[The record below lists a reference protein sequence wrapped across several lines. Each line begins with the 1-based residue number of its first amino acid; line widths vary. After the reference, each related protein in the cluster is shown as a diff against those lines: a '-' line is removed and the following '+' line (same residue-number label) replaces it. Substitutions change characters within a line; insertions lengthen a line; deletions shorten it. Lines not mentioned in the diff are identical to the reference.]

1 MRRRDRLPPTPE
13 PDDTHVVSPDP
24 APQTAP
30 QTAGAETDVR
40 AQTPWIRRSTGSVRA
55 LLLSESGSAGV
66 LVTAIV
72 VALLWANLLPASYTG
87 VWTTQ
92 LSVRLGSREV
102 TMDLQEWVNKAL
114 MTLFFLVVGLEAR
127 RELDLG
133 ELRDRKR
140 FLLPL
145 LAGLLAMLIPVL
157 LYLAVNGGG
166 PGAAGWG
173 AAMSTDTALS
183 LGLLAVVGPVVPER
197 VRLFLLTVFVVDDLV
212 ALVVIAIFYSDPLD
226 VTSIVVAVV
235 VLAAFLLALRL
246 QLGSPT
252 VYAVMGVVLWL
263 ALLESGVD
271 PVVAGLAI
279 GLAASAYT
287 PTREGLEGATA
298 LFRTFREEPTPELA
312 RSASVGVIA
321 TLSPNA
327 RLQRFYVPWTTYVIV
342 PLFGLANAGFR
353 VDGDLLAR
361 AWTSPI
367 TLGIVLG
374 YVVGKPLGVL
384 GASWAVT
391 RLSGGRIKPPVGWLA
406 VAGSGTIAGVAF
418 TVSLLIASLAFD
430 GPELAEAKLGILAT
444 TVLALGVTLVV
455 FRAARALPPDRR
467 TRALLGSSQ
476 TLLDLAEPFDVTRDH
491 YRGNR
496 DASVVL
502 YEYGD
507 FECPHCGLAEPA
519 ARAELDAD
527 DDLLFVWRH
536 LPLTDVHPHA
546 QLAAEASEAAGKQ
559 GAFWPLHDL
568 LLTHQDH
575 LTRSDLL
582 GHAAELGLDVERFED
597 DLDHHVHADRIA
609 TDIDSAD
616 RSGVSGT
623 PTFFVNG
630 RRHYGAYDAASLQ
643 RSVSSAR
650 ERARSELAT
659 GGGAR

>member
-1 MRRRDRLPPTPE
+1 MSADQAVPAAPDETAPAE
-13 PDDTHVVSPDP
+13 DDT
-24 APQTAP
+24 
-30 QTAGAETDVR
+30 
-40 AQTPWIRRSTGSVRA
+40 AQTPWLRRGQSSLRA

-66 LVTAIV
+66 LVAAIL
-72 VALLWANLLPASYTG
+72 VALLWANVAPASYTAL
-87 VWTTQ
+87 WTTE
-92 LSVRLGSREV
+92 LSVRLGSNEIA
-102 TMDLQEWVNKAL
+102 MDLQEWVNKAL

-145 LAGLLAMLIPVL
+145 VAGLVAMLVPVL
-157 LYLAVNGGG
+157 LYLAVNAGE
-166 PGAAGWG
+166 PSAAGWG

-183 LGLLAVVGPVVPER
+183 LGLLSVVGRVVPDR

-212 ALVVIAIFYSDPLD
+212 ALVVIAIFYSEPLD
-226 VTSIVVAVV
+226 VTAIVVALVV
-235 VLAAFLLALRL
+235 FGLFLLALRL
-246 QLGSPT
+246 RVEGPA

-287 PTREGLEGATA
+287 PTRERLEGATA

-312 RSASVGVIA
+312 RTASVGVIA

-327 RLQRFYVPWTTYVIV
+327 RLQRFYVPGTTYVIV
-342 PLFGLANAGFR
+342 PLFGLANAGFTL
-353 VDGDLLAR
+353 DGDLLAR
-361 AWTSPI
+361 AVTSPI

-374 YVVGKPLGVL
+374 YVVGKPAGVL
-384 GASWAVT
+384 LASWAVT
-391 RLSGGRIKPPVGWLA
+391 RFSRGRIKPPVGWLA
-406 VAGSGTIAGVAF
+406 VAGSGTVAGVAF

-444 TVLALGVTLVV
+444 TVLSLAVTLVV
-455 FRAARALPPDRR
+455 FHASRFLAPDRR
-467 TRALLGSSQ
+467 ARALLGSSQ
-476 TLLDLAEPFDVTRDH
+476 TLLDLAEPFDDSRDH
-491 YRGNR
+491 YRGRR
-496 DASVVL
+496 DASVIL

-519 ARAELDAD
+519 ARAELEND

-546 QLAAEASEAAGKQ
+546 QLAAEASEAAGRQ
-559 GAFWPLHDL
+559 DAFWPLHDL
-568 LLTHQDH
+568 LLTHQGH
-575 LTRSDLL
+575 LTRADLL
-582 GHAAELGLDVERFED
+582 GYAADLDLDVERFAD

-609 TDIDSAD
+609 SDIDSAD

-643 RSVSSAR
+643 QAVADAH
-650 ERARSELAT
+650 ERAGSLRH
-659 GGGAR
+659 

>member
-1 MRRRDRLPPTPE
+1 MSAD
-13 PDDTHVVSPDP
+13 
-24 APQTAP
+24 
-30 QTAGAETDVR
+30 TAGPGTDVR

-55 LLLSESGSAGV
+55 LLLSESGSASV
-66 LVTAIV
+66 LVAAIL
-72 VALLWANLLPASYTG
+72 VALLWANLLPLSYERL
-87 VWTTQ
+87 WTTE

-102 TMDLQEWVNKAL
+102 TMNLQEWVNKAL

-145 LAGLLAMLIPVL
+145 LAGLLAMAVPVL
-157 LYLAVNGGG
+157 LYLAINSGG

-226 VTSIVVAVV
+226 VGSIVVAVV
-235 VLAAFLLALRL
+235 VFAVFLLALRARI
-246 QLGSPT
+246 GGPT

-374 YVVGKPLGVL
+374 YVVGKPVGVL

-391 RLSGGRIKPPVGWLA
+391 RLSRGRIKPPVGWLA

-430 GPELAEAKLGILAT
+430 GPQLAEAKLGILAT
-444 TVLALGVTLVV
+444 TVLALGVTVVV
-455 FRAARALPPDRR
+455 FHAARLLPPDRR
-467 TRALLGSSQ
+467 TRALLGTSQ
-476 TLLDLAEPFDVTRDH
+476 TLLDLAEPFDDTRDH
-491 YRGNR
+491 YRGRR
-496 DASVVL
+496 DASVIL

-519 ARAELDAD
+519 ARAELDSD

-575 LTRSDLL
+575 LSRTDLL
-582 GHAAELGLDVERFED
+582 GYAEELGLDVDRFDD

-643 RSVSSAR
+643 HAVSSAR
-650 ERARSELAT
+650 ERARSGT
-659 GGGAR
+659 ISR

>member
-1 MRRRDRLPPTPE
+1 MNR
-13 PDDTHVVSPDP
+13 DP
-24 APQTAP
+24 AVAAAPRVADTASV
-30 QTAGAETDVR
+30 TDTDTD

-55 LLLSESGSAGV
+55 LLLSESGSASV
-66 LVTAIV
+66 LVAAIV
-72 VALLWANLLPASYTG
+72 VALLWANLLPASYVGLWSTG
-87 VWTTQ
+87 

-102 TMDLQEWVNKAL
+102 AMTLQEWVNKAL

-157 LYLAVNGGG
+157 LYLAVNSGG

-212 ALVVIAIFYSDPLD
+212 ALVVIAIFYSEPLD
-226 VTSIVVAVV
+226 VGSVVVAVV
-235 VLAAFLLALRL
+235 VFAVFLVALRARI
-246 QLGSPT
+246 GGPT

-312 RSASVGVIA
+312 RTASVGVIA

-353 VDGDLLAR
+353 LDGDLLAR

-374 YVVGKPLGVL
+374 YVVGKPAGVL
-384 GASWAVT
+384 LASWAVT
-391 RLSGGRIKPPVGWLA
+391 RVSRGRIKPPVGWLA

-418 TVSLLIASLAFD
+418 TVSLLIATLAFH

-444 TVLALGVTLVV
+444 TVLALVVTAVV
-455 FRAARALPPDRR
+455 FHAARALPPDRR
-467 TRALLGSSQ
+467 SRALLGSSQ
-476 TLLDLAEPFDVTRDH
+476 TLLDLAEPFDESRDH
-491 YRGNR
+491 YRGPL
-496 DASVVL
+496 DASVIL

-519 ARAELDAD
+519 ARSERETD

-546 QLAAEASEAAGKQ
+546 QLAAEASEAAGRQ
-559 GAFWPLHDL
+559 GEFWALHDL
-568 LLTHQDH
+568 LLSHQDH
-575 LTRSDLL
+575 LTRADLL
-582 GHAAELGLDVERFED
+582 AYAADLGLDVERFGD

-609 TDIDSAD
+609 SDIDSAD

-643 RSVSSAR
+643 HAVSSAR
-650 ERARSELAT
+650 ERARS
-659 GGGAR
+659 GRISR

>member
-1 MRRRDRLPPTPE
+1 M
-13 PDDTHVVSPDP
+13 SADP
-24 APQTAP
+24 AVE
-30 QTAGAETDVR
+30 AEPGSPASPEDER
-40 AQTPWIRRSTGSVRA
+40 AQTPWLQRGHTSLRD

-66 LVTAIV
+66 LVAAILA
-72 VALLWANLLPASYTG
+72 ALLWANLSPASYEG
-87 VWTTQ
+87 LWSTQ
-92 LSVRLGSREV
+92 MSVRLGSREIA
-102 TMDLQEWVNKAL
+102 MDLREWVNKAL

-145 LAGLLAMLIPVL
+145 VAGVLAMLVPVL
-157 LYLAVNGGG
+157 IYLAVNHGGR
-166 PGAAGWG
+166 GAAGWG

-183 LGLLAVVGPVVPER
+183 LGLLSVVGRVVPER

-212 ALVVIAIFYSDPLD
+212 ALVVIAIFYSEPLD
-226 VTSIVVAVV
+226 VTAIGVAVV
-235 VLAAFLLALRL
+235 AFALFLLALRL
-246 QLGSPT
+246 RVEGPT
-252 VYAVMGVVLWL
+252 LYAVMGVVLWF

-342 PLFGLANAGFR
+342 PLFGLANAGFV
-353 VDGDLLAR
+353 VDADLLSR
-361 AWTSPI
+361 ALTSPI
-367 TLGIVLG
+367 TIGIVLG
-374 YVVGKPLGVL
+374 YVVGKPVGVL
-384 GASWAVT
+384 LASWAIT
-391 RLSGGRIKPPVGWLA
+391 RLSRGRIEPPVGWLA

-418 TVSLLIASLAFD
+418 TVSLLIATLAFA
-430 GPELAEAKLGILAT
+430 GPELAEAKLGILLT
-444 TVLALGVTLVV
+444 TVLALLVTSAV
-455 FRAARALPPDRR
+455 FHASRLLPADRR
-467 TRALLGSSQ
+467 ARALLGRSQ
-476 TLLDLAEPFDVTRDH
+476 TLLDLTDPFDHARDH
-491 YRGNR
+491 YRGR
-496 DASVVL
+496 LDASVIL

-519 ARAELDAD
+519 ARAELDTD

-568 LLTHQDH
+568 LLTRQDH
-575 LTRSDLL
+575 LTRADLR
-582 GHAAELGLDVERFED
+582 GYAADLGLDVDRFAE
-597 DLDHHVHADRIA
+597 DLDRHVHADRIA
-609 TDIDSAD
+609 ADIDSAD

-643 RSVSSAR
+643 HAVAAAR
-650 ERARSELAT
+650 ERSRNGL
-659 GGGAR
+659 

>member
-1 MRRRDRLPPTPE
+1 MT
-13 PDDTHVVSPDP
+13 SDP
-24 APQTAP
+24 AVDAVTDEASTAADE
-30 QTAGAETDVR
+30 QADVGIDEDNSAE
-40 AQTPWIRRSTGSVRA
+40 AQTPWLKRGQSSLRA

-66 LVTAIV
+66 LVAAILL
-72 VALLWANLLPASYTG
+72 ALLWANLSPASYAG
-87 VWTTQ
+87 VWTTE
-92 LSVRLGSREV
+92 LSVRLGGREIA
-102 TMDLQEWVNKAL
+102 MDLQEWVNKAL

-145 LAGLLAMLIPVL
+145 VAGLLAMLIPVL
-157 LYLAVNGGG
+157 IYLAVNRGG

-173 AAMSTDTALS
+173 VAMSTDTALS
-183 LGLLAVVGPVVPER
+183 LGLVSVVGRVVPER
-197 VRLFLLTVFVVDDLV
+197 VRLFLLTIFVVDDLV
-212 ALVVIAIFYSDPLD
+212 ALVVIAIFYSASID
-226 VTSIVVAVV
+226 VTAIVVAVV
-235 VLAAFLLALRL
+235 VFAAIVLAARTRVGGPVF
-246 QLGSPT
+246 
-252 VYAVMGVVLWL
+252 YAVAGVVLWL
-263 ALLESGVD
+263 ALLRSGVD

-279 GLAASAYT
+279 GLTASAYT

-312 RSASVGVIA
+312 RSASAGVIA

-327 RLQRFYVPWTTYVIV
+327 RLQRFYVPSTTYVIV
-342 PLFGLANAGFR
+342 PLFGLANAGF
-353 VDGDLLAR
+353 VLDGDLLAR

-374 YVVGKPLGVL
+374 YVVGKPAGVL
-384 GASWAVT
+384 LASWAVT
-391 RLSGGRIKPPVGWLA
+391 RLSHGRIKPPVGWLA

-418 TVSLLIASLAFD
+418 TVSLLIATLAFD

-444 TVLALGVTLVV
+444 TVLALAVTSVV
-455 FRAARALPPDRR
+455 FHASRFLPANRRARAM
-467 TRALLGSSQ
+467 LGSSPA
-476 TLLDLAEPFDVTRDH
+476 LLDLAEPFDDTRDH
-491 YRGNR
+491 YRGRR

-519 ARAELDAD
+519 ARAELEHD

-575 LTRSDLL
+575 LTRVDLL
-582 GHAAELGLDVERFED
+582 RYAAELGLDVDRFGD
-597 DLDHHVHADRIA
+597 DLAHHVHADRIA

-643 RSVSSAR
+643 HAVTTER
-650 ERARSELAT
+650 ERARSERHGSRAIKP
-659 GGGAR
+659 RR

>member
-1 MRRRDRLPPTPE
+1 MSADPAVDAGLGTPTPTDPSVE
-13 PDDTHVVSPDP
+13 DD
-24 APQTAP
+24 
-30 QTAGAETDVR
+30 R
-40 AQTPWIRRSTGSVRA
+40 AQTPWIRRGPSSLRA
-55 LLLSESGSAGV
+55 LLLSESGGAGV
-66 LVTAIV
+66 LVAAILA
-72 VALLWANLLPASYTG
+72 ALLWANLAPASYTG
-87 VWTTQ
+87 LWTTD

-145 LAGLLAMLIPVL
+145 VAGLLAMLVPVL
-157 LYLAVNGGG
+157 VYVAINRGG
-166 PGAAGWG
+166 PGASGWG

-183 LGLLAVVGPVVPER
+183 LGLLSVVGRVVPER

-212 ALVVIAIFYSDPLD
+212 ALVVIAIFYSEPLD
-226 VTSIVVAVV
+226 VTAIGIAIVAFA
-235 VLAAFLLALRL
+235 LFLLALRL
-246 QLGSPT
+246 KIEGPT
-252 VYAVMGVVLWL
+252 LYAVMGVVLWL
-263 ALLESGVD
+263 ALLQSGVD

-342 PLFGLANAGFR
+342 PLFGLANAGFV
-353 VDGDLLAR
+353 VDADLLAR

-374 YVVGKPLGVL
+374 YVVGKPVGVL
-384 GASWAVT
+384 VASWVVT
-391 RLSGGRIKPPVGWLA
+391 RLSRGRIEPPVGWLA

-418 TVSLLIASLAFD
+418 TVSLLIATLAFE
-430 GPELAEAKLGILAT
+430 GPELAEAKLGILLT
-444 TVLALGVTLVV
+444 TVLALVVTSAV
-455 FRAARALPPDRR
+455 FHAARLLPPARR
-467 TRALLGSSQ
+467 ARALLGRSQ
-476 TLLDLAEPFDVTRDH
+476 TLLDLTDPFDVERDH
-491 YRGNR
+491 YRGR
-496 DASVVL
+496 LDASVVL

-519 ARAELDAD
+519 ARAELDSD

-575 LTRSDLL
+575 LTRADLWAYA
-582 GHAAELGLDVERFED
+582 GQLGLDVDRFAD
-597 DLDHHVHADRIA
+597 DLHHHVHADRIA
-609 TDIDSAD
+609 ADIDSAD

-643 RSVSSAR
+643 HAVTTAR
-650 ERARSELAT
+650 ERSRQGL
-659 GGGAR
+659 

>member
-1 MRRRDRLPPTPE
+1 MN
-13 PDDTHVVSPDP
+13 PDP
-24 APQTAP
+24 APHAEPVTAAP
-30 QTAGAETDVR
+30 GPDTR

-55 LLLSESGSAGV
+55 LLLSESGSASV
-66 LVTAIV
+66 LVAAIV
-72 VALLWANLLPASYTG
+72 VALLWANLLPASYTAL
-87 VWTTQ
+87 WTTG
-92 LSVRLGSREV
+92 LSVRLGSREIA
-102 TMDLQEWVNKAL
+102 MDLQEWVNKAL

-145 LAGLLAMLIPVL
+145 LAGLLAMLVPVL
-157 LYLAVNGGG
+157 LYLAVNRGG

-212 ALVVIAIFYSDPLD
+212 ALVVIAIFYSEPLD
-226 VTSIVVAVV
+226 VGSVVVAVV
-235 VLAAFLLALRL
+235 VFAAFLLALRARI
-246 QLGSPT
+246 GGPT

-263 ALLESGVD
+263 ALLESGID

-361 AWTSPI
+361 AWGSPV

-374 YVVGKPLGVL
+374 YVVGKPVGVL

-391 RLSGGRIKPPVGWLA
+391 RLSRGRIKPPVGWLA

-444 TVLALGVTLVV
+444 TVLALGATLVV
-455 FRAARALPPDRR
+455 FHAARLLPLERR

-476 TLLDLAEPFDVTRDH
+476 TLLDLAEPFDDSRDH
-491 YRGNR
+491 YRGRR

-502 YEYGD
+502 TEYGD

-519 ARAELDAD
+519 ARAELDSD

-536 LPLTDVHPHA
+536 LPLTDAHPHA
-546 QLAAEASEAAGKQ
+546 QPAAEVAEAAGKQ
-559 GAFWPLHDL
+559 GAFWPMHDL
-568 LLTHQDH
+568 LLVHQDH

-582 GHAAELGLDVERFED
+582 GYAGGPGLDVDRFDD
-597 DLDHHVHADRIA
+597 DLDHRVHADRIA

-630 RRHYGAYDAASLQ
+630 RRHYGAYDAGSLQ
-643 RSVSSAR
+643 HAVSSAR
-650 ERARSELAT
+650 ERARSVPTRNSAS
-659 GGGAR
+659 R

>member
-1 MRRRDRLPPTPE
+1 
-13 PDDTHVVSPDP
+13 VNPDP
-24 APQTAP
+24 GVDVVPHESRTAVD
-30 QTAGAETDVR
+30 GAVEHGAAAE
-40 AQTPWIRRSTGSVRA
+40 AQTPWLRRGQSSLRA

-66 LVTAIV
+66 LVAAIL
-72 VALLWANLLPASYTG
+72 VALLWANVAPASYTG
-87 VWTTQ
+87 LWTTE
-92 LSVRLGSREV
+92 LSVRLGSHELA
-102 TMDLQEWVNKAL
+102 MDLQEWVNKAL

-145 LAGLLAMLIPVL
+145 VAGLVAMLVPVL
-157 LYLAVNGGG
+157 LYLAVNAGE
-166 PGAAGWG
+166 PSAAGWG

-183 LGLLAVVGPVVPER
+183 LGLLSVVGRVVPDR

-212 ALVVIAIFYSDPLD
+212 ALVVIAIFYSEPLD
-226 VTSIVVAVV
+226 VTAIVVALVV
-235 VLAAFLLALRL
+235 FGLFLLALRL
-246 QLGSPT
+246 RVEGPA

-287 PTREGLEGATA
+287 PTRERLEDATA

-312 RSASVGVIA
+312 RSASVGMIA

-327 RLQRFYVPWTTYVIV
+327 RLQRFYVPGTTYVIV
-342 PLFGLANAGFR
+342 PLFGLANAGFTL
-353 VDGDLLAR
+353 DADLLAR
-361 AWTSPI
+361 AVTSPI

-374 YVVGKPLGVL
+374 YVVGKPVGVL
-384 GASWAVT
+384 LASWAVT
-391 RLSGGRIKPPVGWLA
+391 RFSRGRIKPPVGWLA
-406 VAGSGTIAGVAF
+406 VAGSGTVAGVAF

-444 TVLALGVTLVV
+444 TVLSLAVTLVV
-455 FRAARALPPDRR
+455 FHASRFLSPDRR
-467 TRALLGSSQ
+467 ARALLGSSQ
-476 TLLDLAEPFDVTRDH
+476 TLLDLAEPFDDERDH
-491 YRGNR
+491 YRGRR
-496 DASVVL
+496 DASVIL

-519 ARAELDAD
+519 ARAELEHD

-546 QLAAEASEAAGKQ
+546 QLAAEASEAAGRQ

-582 GHAAELGLDVERFED
+582 GYAADLGLDVDRFAD
-597 DLDHHVHADRIA
+597 DLDHHAHADRIA
-609 TDIDSAD
+609 GDIDSAD

-643 RSVSSAR
+643 QAVAAAHAR
-650 ERARSELAT
+650 AGSLRR
-659 GGGAR
+659 

>member
-1 MRRRDRLPPTPE
+1 MSADPAVETVTDEPEPTPDE
-13 PDDTHVVSPDP
+13 RD
-24 APQTAP
+24 
-30 QTAGAETDVR
+30 
-40 AQTPWIRRSTGSVRA
+40 QTPWIKRGPSSVRA

-66 LVTAIV
+66 LVAAILL
-72 VALLWANLLPASYTG
+72 ALLWANLLPASYAG
-87 VWTTQ
+87 VWTTD

-102 TMDLQEWVNKAL
+102 AMDLQEWVNKAL

-145 LAGLLAMLIPVL
+145 LAGLLAMVIPVL
-157 LYLAVNGGG
+157 IYVAINHGG
-166 PGAAGWG
+166 PGAGGWG

-183 LGLLAVVGPVVPER
+183 LGLVSVVGRVVPDR

-212 ALVVIAIFYSDPLD
+212 ALVVIAIFYSEPLD
-226 VTSIVVAVV
+226 VTAILVALVVFG
-235 VLAAFLLALRL
+235 LFLLALRL
-246 QLGSPT
+246 RVEGPA

-287 PTREGLEGATA
+287 PTRERLEGATA

-327 RLQRFYVPWTTYVIV
+327 RLQRFYVPWTTYLIV
-342 PLFGLANAGFR
+342 PLFGLANAGFV

-361 AWTSPI
+361 AATSPI

-374 YVVGKPLGVL
+374 YVVGKPAGVL
-384 GASWAVT
+384 LASWAVT
-391 RLSGGRIKPPVGWLA
+391 RLSGGRLKPPVGWLA
-406 VAGSGTIAGVAF
+406 VAGSGTLAGVAF
-418 TVSLLIASLAFD
+418 TVSLLIASLAFE

-444 TVLALGVTLVV
+444 TVLSLGITLVV
-455 FRAARALPPDRR
+455 FHASRFLSPARRAQAM
-467 TRALLGSSQ
+467 LGTSE
-476 TLLDLAEPFDVTRDH
+476 TLLDLAEPFDDTRDH
-491 YRGNR
+491 FRGRR

-502 YEYGD
+502 TEYGD

-519 ARAELDAD
+519 ARAELEHD

-546 QLAAEASEAAGKQ
+546 QLAAEASEAAGRQ
-559 GAFWPLHDL
+559 EAFWPLHDL

-575 LTRSDLL
+575 LKRADLL
-582 GHAAELGLDVERFED
+582 AYAADLGLDVDRFAD

-609 TDIDSAD
+609 SDIDSAD

-643 RSVSSAR
+643 QAVADAR
-650 ERARSELAT
+650 ERARRDLP
-659 GGGAR
+659 

>member
-1 MRRRDRLPPTPE
+1 MS
-13 PDDTHVVSPDP
+13 VDP
-24 APQTAP
+24 ALAADPEAVDP
-30 QTAGAETDVR
+30 VVDER
-40 AQTPWIRRSTGSVRA
+40 AQTPWIRRGPSSVRA

-66 LVTAIV
+66 LVAAILL
-72 VALLWANLLPASYTG
+72 ALLWANLLPASYTG
-87 VWTTQ
+87 LWTTE

-102 TMDLQEWVNKAL
+102 AMDLQEWVNKAL

-145 LAGLLAMLIPVL
+145 LAGLLAMVVPVL
-157 LYLAVNGGG
+157 IYAAINVGG
-166 PGAAGWG
+166 PGADGWG

-183 LGLLAVVGPVVPER
+183 LGLISVVGRIVPER

-212 ALVVIAIFYSDPLD
+212 ALVVIAIFYSEPLD
-226 VTSIVVAVV
+226 VTGILVALVVFG
-235 VLAAFLLALRL
+235 LFLLALRL
-246 QLGSPT
+246 RVEGPA

-287 PTREGLEGATA
+287 PTRERLEGATA

-327 RLQRFYVPWTTYVIV
+327 RLQRFYVPWTTYLIV
-342 PLFGLANAGFR
+342 PLFGLANAGFV
-353 VDGDLLAR
+353 VDADLLAR
-361 AWTSPI
+361 AATSPI
-367 TLGIVLG
+367 TVGIVLG
-374 YVVGKPLGVL
+374 YVVGKPVGVL
-384 GASWAVT
+384 VASWAVT
-391 RLSGGRIKPPVGWLA
+391 RFSGGRLKPPVGWLA
-406 VAGSGTIAGVAF
+406 VAGSGTVAGVAF
-418 TVSLLIASLAFD
+418 TVSLLIASLAFK

-444 TVLALGVTLVV
+444 TVLSLAVTLAV
-455 FRAARALPPDRR
+455 FHSARFLSPARR
-467 TRALLGSSQ
+467 SRALLGTSE
-476 TLLDLAEPFDVTRDH
+476 TLLDLAEPFDDTRDH
-491 YRGNR
+491 YRGRR

-502 YEYGD
+502 TEYGD

-519 ARAELDAD
+519 ARSELEHD

-559 GAFWPLHDL
+559 DAFWPLHDL

-575 LTRSDLL
+575 LTRRDLL
-582 GHAAELGLDVERFED
+582 AYADELGLDVERFAE
-597 DLDHHVHADRIA
+597 DLDHHAHADRIA

-643 RSVSSAR
+643 HAVTSAR
-650 ERARSELAT
+650 ERAQSERHGSRALKRR
-659 GGGAR
+659 GAAPRG